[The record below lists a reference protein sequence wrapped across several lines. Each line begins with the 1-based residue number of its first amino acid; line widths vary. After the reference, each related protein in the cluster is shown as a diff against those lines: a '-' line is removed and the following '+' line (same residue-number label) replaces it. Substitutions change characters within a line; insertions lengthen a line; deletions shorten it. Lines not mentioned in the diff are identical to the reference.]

1 MKIIKKEKVYQK
13 QFPDV
18 SFKKLLRHSSANLQK
33 LTEEY
38 VSYLEFLK
46 SSDSKEEMDFV
57 VIMNERTRTEKNIS
71 KILECECLARKKEEK
86 IENSINFSK

>member
-1 MKIIKKEKVYQK
+1 LKIVKKEKVYQK

-18 SFKKLLRHSSANLQK
+18 SFKKMLMHSFSDLQK
-33 LTEEY
+33 LAEEY

-57 VIMNERTRTEKNIS
+57 IIMNERTRTEKNIS
-71 KILECECLARKKEEK
+71 KILESECLVRKKEEK
-86 IENSINFSK
+86 RQKYY